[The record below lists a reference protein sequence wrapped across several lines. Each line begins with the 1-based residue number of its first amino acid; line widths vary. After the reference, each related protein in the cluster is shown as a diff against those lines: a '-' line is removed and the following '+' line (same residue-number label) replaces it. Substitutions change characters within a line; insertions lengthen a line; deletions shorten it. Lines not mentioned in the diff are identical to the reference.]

1 MPGEGFRAEAD
12 ALAAR
17 AGQFDAL
24 AQRAGAI
31 HRDLDDVLTSVGAC
45 WGGDEVGLSYAS
57 AYLGPATDTLG
68 SLGALPG
75 KLGDVGGRFLGTAGG
90 YRDGDAENARTIGS
104 ADA

>member
-1 MPGEGFRAEAD
+1 MAGEGFRADAD

-31 HRDLDDVLTSVGAC
+31 HRDLDDVLSAVGEC
-45 WGGDEVGLSYAS
+45 WGGDEVGRSFAS
-57 AYLGPATDTLG
+57 GYLGAARDTLG
-68 SLGALPG
+68 DLGALPDR
-75 KLGDVGGRFLGTAGG
+75 LGDVGGRFLGTAEG
-90 YRDGDAENARTIGS
+90 YRGGDADNARTIGS